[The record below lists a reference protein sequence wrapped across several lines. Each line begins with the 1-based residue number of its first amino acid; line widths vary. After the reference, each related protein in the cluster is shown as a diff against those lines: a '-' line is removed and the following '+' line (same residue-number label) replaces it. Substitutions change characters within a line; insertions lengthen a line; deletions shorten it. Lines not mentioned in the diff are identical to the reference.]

1 MPRETHRRITEPEAL
16 AALSHPLRLELMNH
30 LMASGP
36 ATASACARAVGDS
49 PSNCSYHLRVLAGVG
64 LVEEDSSADGRERP
78 WRALVTGFQTA
89 GGPLAVAV
97 QRDQRLVREYLA
109 GREDVPKRWR
119 EADAFSTYTLRLT
132 PAELRELRAQ
142 LDGLIRPYIA
152 PLRDDTPRGAALVHL
167 GLHAF
172 PTEP

>member
-1 MPRETHRRITEPEAL
+1 MPRENHPRITEPQAL
-16 AALSHPLRLELMNH
+16 EALSHPLRLELMIH

-64 LVEEDSSADGRERP
+64 LVEEDSSQDGRERP
-78 WRALVTGFQTA
+78 WRALITGFETA

-109 GREDVPKRWR
+109 TRDNVPERWR
-119 EADAFSTYTLRLT
+119 DAEAFSTYMLRLT
-132 PAELRELRAQ
+132 PAELRELQTA
-142 LDGLIRPYIA
+142 LDALIRPYIA
-152 PLRDDTPRGAALVHL
+152 PLREDAPRGAELVHL

-172 PTEP
+172 PA